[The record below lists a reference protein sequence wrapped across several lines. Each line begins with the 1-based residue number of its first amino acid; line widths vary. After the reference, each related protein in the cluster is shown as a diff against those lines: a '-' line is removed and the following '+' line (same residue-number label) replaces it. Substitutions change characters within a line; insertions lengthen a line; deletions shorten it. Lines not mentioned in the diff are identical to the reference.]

1 MSTMALIFA
10 VIAIFI
16 GCIGLFG
23 LISFVAVQ
31 RNKEVGV
38 RKVLGAR
45 VEQLVMMLSKDF
57 LYMVVLGFF
66 LAIPVTYFL
75 MTSWLEQFSYK
86 IEISVW
92 VYLVGV
98 AMTAMIVFLTVG
110 YRSFT
115 VASSNPVN
123 ALRDE

>member
-1 MSTMALIFA
+1 MSRMALIFS

-45 VEQLVMMLSKDF
+45 VSQLVMMLSKDF
-57 LYMVVLGFF
+57 LYMVLGGFVLAVPIT
-66 LAIPVTYFL
+66 LYL
-75 MTSWLEQFSYK
+75 MSSWLEQFSYQ
-86 IEISVW
+86 IEITPW
-92 VYLVGV
+92 IFLAGLI
-98 AMTAMIVFLTVG
+98 ATALIVFLTVG

-115 VASSNPVN
+115 VANSNPVN